1 MEPIFTGLAAL
12 LLGKPVIEGLKGL
25 KARQTIYEY
34 APESHRVK
42 EGTPTMGGFLM
53 LIATALAGILVALN
67 AERSA
72 YTAHYWLVWG
82 GAMLFGLL
90 GFLDD
95 YLIRKWTGRRGFEWK
110 IKLIAQLVLA
120 SAFVMVLMNAGAVK
134 PVSGSQWFNLL
145 FGIFWVVGW
154 ANAFN
159 LTDGLDG
166 LAAGLS
172 AIALTALGVWSGEPA
187 IALPAYCWAAAC
199 LGYLWWNTHPAQVF
213 MGDTGSMALGAVF
226 AGLSLQAAWEVPN
239 ILTGYGVPILI
250 GWVFAT
256 EILTVVI
263 QLTWVKT
270 MGRRLFLA
278 TPIHHH
284 FERLNW
290 HESRIVVRFWIAGL
304 LAAAAVVLWLK

>member
-1 MEPIFTGLAAL
+1 MEPVISGLAAL
-12 LLGKPVIEGLKGL
+12 FLGKPMIEGLKVL

-53 LIATALAGILVALN
+53 IVATALAGVLMIWRTESSQLIVP
-67 AERSA
+67 
-72 YTAHYWLVWG
+72 YWLIWC
-82 GAMLFGLL
+82 GAAAFGLL

-95 YLIRKWTGRRGFEWK
+95 YLVRKLTGRRGFEWK
-110 IKLIAQLVLA
+110 TKLIAQFVLA
-120 SAFVMVLMNAGAVK
+120 AAFVLALVNAGAVE
-134 PVSGSQWFNLL
+134 PTQGSEWFHLL
-145 FGIFWVVGW
+145 FGTFWVVGW
-154 ANAFN
+154 VNAFN

-172 AIALTALGVWSGEPA
+172 VIAFAALGVWSGEPA
-187 IALPAYCWAAAC
+187 IALPAYCWASAC
-199 LGYLWWNTHPAQVF
+199 VGYLWWNTYPAQVF

-226 AGLSLQAAWEVPN
+226 AALSLQAAWKVPQ
-239 ILTGYGVPILI
+239 IAVGYGVPIFI
-250 GWVFAT
+250 GWVFAA

-304 LAAAAVVLWLK
+304 LAAGAVLCLK

>member
-1 MEPIFTGLAAL
+1 MEPIASGIAAL
-12 LLGKPVIEGLKGL
+12 LLGKPVIEGLKRL

-53 LIATALAGILVALN
+53 LIAAALAGIVMIGRTENSQHLA
-67 AERSA
+67 S
-72 YTAHYWLVWG
+72 YWLVWG
-82 GAMLFGLL
+82 GAMAFGLL
-90 GFLDD
+90 GFSDD
-95 YLIRKWTGRRGFEWK
+95 YLVRKLTGRRGFEWK

-120 SAFVMVLMNAGAVK
+120 LAFVTILTNANAVGQG
-134 PVSGSQWFNLL
+134 SGSRWFHLL
-145 FGIFWVVGW
+145 FGTFWVVGW
-154 ANAFN
+154 VNAFN

-172 AIALTALGVWSGEPA
+172 VIAFIALGVWSKEPA

-199 LGYLWWNTHPAQVF
+199 MGYLWWNTYPAQVF

-226 AGLSLQAAWEVPN
+226 AGLSLQAAWGVSN
-239 ILTGYGVPILI
+239 AVAGYGVPIFI
-250 GWVFAT
+250 GWVFAV

-304 LAAAAVVLWLK
+304 LAAGAILCLK